1 MYTSYGLA
9 LKSALFLEMC
19 TSNQPSSTV
28 FLYTQD
34 VYNGYSVHRSIAFRS
49 SGHCRAGH
57 FGGIPYLCHEKDTLP
72 MYPKFIL
79 VSDPKK
85 PLVGT
90 FVYGKVWN
98 HKDLFE
104 AYEKVHGYVKIH
116 GGGWYEKDDARKTVT
131 LYGESGDYGAA
142 NLSFLNRIP
151 RELEEYSF
159 YYTRIHGLPGNKLD
173 LTDVEWF

>member
-1 MYTSYGLA
+1 
-9 LKSALFLEMC
+9 
-19 TSNQPSSTV
+19 
-28 FLYTQD
+28 
-34 VYNGYSVHRSIAFRS
+34 
-49 SGHCRAGH
+49 
-57 FGGIPYLCHEKDTLP
+57 

-104 AYEKVHGYVKIH
+104 AYEQVHGYVKTH

-131 LYGESGDYGAA
+131 LYGESGDYGEPR
-142 NLSFLNRIP
+142 LLFLNRIP

-159 YYTRIHGLPGNKLD
+159 YYTPIHGLPGNKLD